1 MRGRPQS
8 SRLGARRYEP
18 AGPGTTNE
26 RQLRRGFRPKR
37 RLRHATLLA
46 VAVLL
51 LAGLTALAVARLGVD
66 RIAHALTSVN
76 VLWLLAAVVLDGIS
90 LVMRAFSWQTIL
102 RAAADEVD
110 VGLPSVIRATMI
122 GVLGSAVA
130 PARAGEPLR
139 AWLIARRT
147 SFPRRAF
154 ALVLGTV
161 FSQTLLNLVALAAL
175 AIFVVVSAGLFR
187 GHVLGI
193 ALALGVP
200 LAIAGLIAASPGM
213 IRRATAARWAPL
225 RGAAAWLHREATQLR
240 RGLRVFADRR
250 HGPIAALFQ
259 LLAWGIQLLAVYAI
273 SLSLGLEGEA
283 DMAAAAA
290 VLLAVNITA
299 VVPVTPSNLG
309 VFQAATIAV
318 LAAYGVSAG
327 HGLAFGVLLQAV
339 EVATAALLGVPALVG
354 EGLRWRDLT
363 ASPAGEEASP
373 AGEESREPA
382 DSPMASDGW
391 RRDLDPR
398 PPGRGG

>member
-1 MRGRPQS
+1 
-8 SRLGARRYEP
+8 
-18 AGPGTTNE
+18 
-26 RQLRRGFRPKR
+26 
-37 RLRHATLLA
+37 
-46 VAVLL
+46 
-51 LAGLTALAVARLGVD
+51 
-66 RIAHALTSVN
+66 
-76 VLWLLAAVVLDGIS
+76 
-90 LVMRAFSWQTIL
+90 
-102 RAAADEVD
+102 
-110 VGLPSVIRATMI
+110 
-122 GVLGSAVA
+122 
-130 PARAGEPLR
+130 
-139 AWLIARRT
+139 
-147 SFPRRAF
+147 
-154 ALVLGTV
+154 VLGTV

-225 RGAAAWLHREATQLR
+225 RRAAAWLHREATQLR

>member
-1 MRGRPQS
+1 MRGRLES
-8 SRLGARRYEP
+8 FRLGTRPDEP
-18 AGPGTTNE
+18 AAPGITNPRE
-26 RQLRRGFRPKR
+26 LRRGSPKHRP
-37 RLRHATLLA
+37 LRHATLLA
-46 VAVLL
+46 VAILL
-51 LAGLTALAVARLGVD
+51 LAGLTALAVERLGVG

-76 VLWLLAAVVLDGIS
+76 VLWLLGAIALDGLS
-90 LVMRAFSWQTIL
+90 LVMRAFSWQAVL
-102 RAAADEVD
+102 RAAADELD
-110 VGLPSVIRATMI
+110 VGLPGVLRATMI

-175 AIFVVVSAGLFR
+175 ATFVFISAGLFR
-187 GHVLGI
+187 GHVLAI

-200 LAIAGLIAASPGM
+200 VAIAGLIAAGPGI
-213 IRRATAARWAPL
+213 IRRATDARWPPL
-225 RGAAAWLHREATQLR
+225 RKAAAWLHREATQLR

-273 SLSLGLEGEA
+273 SLSLGLEREV

-299 VVPVTPSNLG
+299 VAPVTPSNLG

-327 HGLAFGVLLQAV
+327 RGLAFGVLLQAV

-354 EGLRWRDLT
+354 EGLRWRDLRDT
-363 ASPAGEEASP
+363 PAARPAAHAATDARSAHARGGSDLPTMNTGPPAG
-373 AGEESREPA
+373 
-382 DSPMASDGW
+382 
-391 RRDLDPR
+391 
-398 PPGRGG
+398 

>member
-1 MRGRPQS
+1 MKGRLES
-8 SRLGARRYEP
+8 SRLGAGRDEP
-18 AGPGTTNE
+18 GPPGITSP
-26 RQLRRGFRPKR
+26 RGLRRGPLKR
-37 RLRHATLLA
+37 SRLRHATALA

-51 LAGLTALAVARLGVD
+51 LTGLTAVAVARLGLGH
-66 RIAHALTSVN
+66 ITHALTSVN
-76 VLWLLAAVVLDGIS
+76 ALWLLAAIALDGLS
-90 LVMRAFSWQTIL
+90 LAMRALSWQAVL

-110 VGLPSVIRATMI
+110 VGLPSVLRATMI

-147 SFPRRAF
+147 PFPRRAF

-175 AIFVVVSAGLFR
+175 AIFVFISAGLFR
-187 GHVLGI
+187 GHAVGI
-193 ALALGVP
+193 ALALGAPV
-200 LAIAGLIAASPGM
+200 AIAGLIAAGPGI
-213 IRRATAARWAPL
+213 IRRATAARWPPL
-225 RGAAAWLHREATQLR
+225 RKAAGWLHREATQLR

-250 HGPIAALFQ
+250 HGPIAAFFQ

-273 SLSLGLEGEA
+273 SLSLGLEHEA

-354 EGLRWRDLT
+354 EGLRWRDLRDT
-363 ASPAGEEASP
+363 SAARPEARASTDARSANAS
-373 AGEESREPA
+373 
-382 DSPMASDGW
+382 
-391 RRDLDPR
+391 
-398 PPGRGG
+398 

>member
-1 MRGRPQS
+1 
-8 SRLGARRYEP
+8 
-18 AGPGTTNE
+18 
-26 RQLRRGFRPKR
+26 
-37 RLRHATLLA
+37 
-46 VAVLL
+46 VAILL
-51 LAGLTALAVARLGVD
+51 LAGLTALAIERLGVG

-76 VLWLLAAVVLDGIS
+76 VLWLLGAIALDGLS
-90 LVMRAFSWQTIL
+90 LVMRAFSWQAVL
-102 RAAADEVD
+102 RAAADELD
-110 VGLPSVIRATMI
+110 VGLPGVLRATMI

-175 AIFVVVSAGLFR
+175 ATFVFISAGLFR
-187 GHVLGI
+187 GHVLAI
-193 ALALGVP
+193 ALALAVP
-200 LAIAGLIAASPGM
+200 VAIAGLIAAGPGI
-213 IRRATAARWAPL
+213 IRRATGARWPPL
-225 RGAAAWLHREATQLR
+225 RKAAAWLHREATQLR

-273 SLSLGLEGEA
+273 SLSLGLEREV

-299 VVPVTPSNLG
+299 VAPVTPSNLG

-327 HGLAFGVLLQAV
+327 RGLAFGVLLQAV

-354 EGLRWRDLT
+354 EGLRWRDLRATPAARPAAHAATDARSAHARGGSDLPPMNT
-363 ASPAGEEASP
+363 APPAG
-373 AGEESREPA
+373 
-382 DSPMASDGW
+382 
-391 RRDLDPR
+391 
-398 PPGRGG
+398 

>member
-1 MRGRPQS
+1 
-8 SRLGARRYEP
+8 
-18 AGPGTTNE
+18 
-26 RQLRRGFRPKR
+26 
-37 RLRHATLLA
+37 
-46 VAVLL
+46 
-51 LAGLTALAVARLGVD
+51 
-66 RIAHALTSVN
+66 
-76 VLWLLAAVVLDGIS
+76 
-90 LVMRAFSWQTIL
+90 MRAFSWQAVL

-110 VGLPSVIRATMI
+110 VGLPSVLRATMI

-161 FSQTLLNLVALAAL
+161 FSQTLLNLIALAAL
-175 AIFVVVSAGLFR
+175 AAFVFISAGLFR
-187 GHVLGI
+187 GRVLAI

-225 RGAAAWLHREATQLR
+225 RKAAGWLHREATQLR

-250 HGPIAALFQ
+250 HGPIAAIFQ

-273 SLSLGLEGEA
+273 SLSLGLEREV

-290 VLLAVNITA
+290 VLLAVNVTA
-299 VVPVTPSNLG
+299 VAPVTPSNLG

-363 ASPAGEEASP
+363 ASPAGEES
-373 AGEESREPA
+373 GEPA
-382 DSPMASDGW
+382 DSTTVSDG
-391 RRDLDPR
+391 RGRDFTPR
-398 PPGRGG
+398 PPDQVGRLARPHHG